1 MKRALKVLAY
11 VALTLSVAGLAYAF
25 SVEHTHVLHNRAG
38 ASESKVMVYFGGFVL
53 AVVGLGLLCAYDI
66 AHHFGWRVQEWFL
79 QGGRPAL
86 ATAEMEQAQQLRAE
100 GRPLDA
106 IGVLREFVQ
115 QHPHEWEVMARI
127 AEIYN
132 HDLGNYLA
140 AALEYEELIKH
151 KLPAEQWAWSALHLA
166 KLYGRLDQPEKS
178 LALLERLENEYGRT
192 VAARRAHKAIEQLRS
207 GAAPSD
213 ATEEGG
219 AGTGET

>member
-1 MKRALKVLAY
+1 MKKALKVLAY
-11 VALTLSVAGLAYAF
+11 IALTLCVAGLAYAF
-25 SVEHTHVLHNRAG
+25 SAEHAHVLQNAAG
-38 ASESKVMVYFGGFVL
+38 ASESRMMAYFGGFVL
-53 AVVGLGLLCAYDI
+53 AVIGLGLLCAYDI
-66 AHHFGWRVQEWFL
+66 AHHFGWRVEEWFI

-86 ATAEMEQAQQLRAE
+86 ATAELEQAQQLRAQ

-166 KLYGRLDQPEKS
+166 KLYGRLDQPEKCM
-178 LALLERLENEYGRT
+178 ALLERLENDYSQT
-192 VAARRAHKAIEQLRS
+192 VAARRARKVIEQMRG
-207 GAAPSD
+207 GAAPTD
-213 ATEEGG
+213 ATEEG
-219 AGTGET
+219 TGPTEA